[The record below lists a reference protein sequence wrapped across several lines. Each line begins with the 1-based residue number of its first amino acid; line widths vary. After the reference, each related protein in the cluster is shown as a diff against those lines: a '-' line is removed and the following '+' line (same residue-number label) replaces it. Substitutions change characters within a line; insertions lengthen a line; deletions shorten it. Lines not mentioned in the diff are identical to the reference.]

1 MRVKKGVAPKYNLVY
16 NFDDTTDK
24 DKPHHYKIVDT
35 ACNVVAEF
43 RNKEKVEAVTIDL
56 SFKFT
61 NKNFVFRRR
70 HAQEIRKAQEA
81 INRKRFLELT
91 TIVTS
96 NEVIVCTGLFD

>member
-1 MRVKKGVAPKYNLVY
+1 MRVKKGVAPKYNLIENY
-16 NFDDTTDK
+16 EGENENL
-24 DKPHHYKIVDT
+24 PYHYKVVDKY
-35 ACNVVAEF
+35 CNVVAEF
-43 RNKEKVEAVTIDL
+43 RNKEKIEAVTIDL
-56 SFKFT
+56 SFKFR

-70 HAQEIRKAQEA
+70 HSQEIRKAQEA